1 MRSTKPTHV
10 SRRCRRAGRREGASH
25 APSRSLRRLVCR
37 ASIKLMS
44 RSPTFSIRIATAV
57 AGAVLLACQSVAIAN
72 ACVPDGVD
80 GSSGAARP
88 ACHKPAGN
96 QPDDSCRGFCQTSI
110 SPSDPVKPPVFAAT
124 GFAALTVEDNLLP
137 AADIAPAV
145 FAARSE
151 HAKPPPLIIVYCRL
165 RN

>member
-1 MRSTKPTHV
+1 
-10 SRRCRRAGRREGASH
+10 
-25 APSRSLRRLVCR
+25 
-37 ASIKLMS
+37 MS

-88 ACHKPAGN
+88 ACHKPAEN
-96 QPDDSCRGFCQTSI
+96 QPDDSCHSFCQTSI
-110 SPSDPVKPPVFAAT
+110 SVSDPVKPPVFAAS
-124 GFAALTVEDNLLP
+124 GLPAMTVEGSLLP
-137 AADIAPAV
+137 VAGIAPAV
-145 FAARSE
+145 FAPRSA